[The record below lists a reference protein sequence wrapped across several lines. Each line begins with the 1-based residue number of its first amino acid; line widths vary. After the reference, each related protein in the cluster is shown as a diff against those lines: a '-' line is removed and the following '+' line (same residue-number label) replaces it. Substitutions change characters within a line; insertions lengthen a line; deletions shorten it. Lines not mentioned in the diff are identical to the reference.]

1 MKRRLTRS
9 ILIGGGILLVAA
21 GLVVLLGVAP
31 RFRVAGDSTAV
42 TQRFEG
48 ALRTSIDLRTL
59 ESTRSPRLSV
69 QRSTTVVETRG
80 GAALMRSETVA
91 RIPQGRLRRTIVHY
105 AVDRATMECTDD
117 YPDDWAQTAGF
128 WPRLGLMGLWP
139 YEVARSDYELWVD
152 AYRRT
157 VPLRF
162 AGEVVHGASGL
173 TAYRFTTSGEQQP
186 MSPDEVA
193 FLRLPEEIASD
204 RLETL
209 QDNPDVNLV
218 LRRLLPGVL
227 EAWTA
232 PSVPVAYSYEFHST
246 YWVEPRT
253 GVLID
258 MRTRDYLRVGVAEEV
273 VRATPLATLP
283 AAQRAA
289 LEIVVEESRYASTD
303 ASIADAVA
311 VVDDRIA
318 ALELYATIL
327 PIILVVSG
335 LAVGTVG
342 TLLRT
347 GRTRN

>member
-9 ILIGGGILLVAA
+9 ILIGTGIALVAA

-31 RFRVAGDSTAV
+31 RYRVVRDSTTV

-48 ALRTSIDLRTL
+48 SLRMSIDVETL
-59 ESTRSPRLSV
+59 ESISSPRLSV
-69 QRSTTVVETRG
+69 QRLTTTVDAHG
-80 GAALMRSETVA
+80 GAALMRDETIA

-105 AVDRATMECTDD
+105 AIDRSTTQCTDD
-117 YPDDWAQTAGF
+117 YPEEWTETAGF
-128 WPRLGLMGLWP
+128 WPRLGLMGSWP
-139 YEVARSDYELWVD
+139 YNVTRADYELWVD

-162 AGEVVHGASGL
+162 AGEVVHAGSGL
-173 TAYRFTTSGEQQP
+173 TAYRFTASGEQQP

-193 FLRLPEEIASD
+193 FLRLPTEVPSE
-204 RLETL
+204 RLQAL

-227 EAWTA
+227 DAWTD
-232 PSVPVAYSYEFHST
+232 PTVPVAYSWEFHST

-253 GVLID
+253 GVLLD

-273 VRATPLATLP
+273 VRVTPLATLP

-289 LEIVVEESRYASTD
+289 LEIVVEESRFASTD
-303 ASIADAVA
+303 ASIADAVTL
-311 VVDDRIA
+311 VDDRVA
-318 ALELYATIL
+318 ALELYATTL
-327 PIILVVSG
+327 PIILVLLG
-335 LAVGTVG
+335 LVAGTVG
-342 TLLRT
+342 ALLRT
-347 GRTRN
+347 GGRRS